1 MKLTHLL
8 FFLAIFSFAA
18 CGDDD
23 GASGDPN
30 LLSYDGDNASA
41 PELEAG
47 IHELAIYFPGSDL
60 QDRIGKKLV
69 EVEVFVDQ
77 GASSYKVKVHGPG
90 TSRSAGVVLR
100 EVDFT
105 SQVVSRAWK
114 ILDIDPPLEITG
126 EDLWIGVEVVHDQT
140 AQTVGCDSGPR
151 RDGGDWI
158 WDSLVNA
165 WDTFNSKTGTESVNW
180 NIRGHLI
187 D

>member
-1 MKLTHLL
+1 MKLSHLL
-8 FFLAIFSFAA
+8 FLLAFFSFAA

-23 GASGDPN
+23 GISGDPN

-60 QDRIGKKLV
+60 TNRIGKKLD
-69 EVEVFVDQ
+69 EVEVFVDL

-90 TSRSAGVVLR
+90 TSTAPGPVLR

-114 ILDIDPPLEITG
+114 IIDIDPLEITG
-126 EDLWIGVEVVHDQT
+126 EDLWIAVEVVHDQT

-151 RDGGDWI
+151 KNGGDWI

-165 WDTFNSKTGTESVNW
+165 WDTFFSKTGTESVNW